1 MYGLLLSLWDKF
13 KRKGIIVNTVQ
24 KPIEKSWKAVMLSL
38 TLQPS
43 RHAIGNYSLMTSLP
57 VELVIHILSNIEVHG
72 GTSVEVK
79 DEDVLNV
86 ELVESKPVTNW
97 PVFGGWMSV
106 EHAVLG
112 PLYFCSISNFL
123 HLTCIN

>member
-1 MYGLLLSLWDKF
+1 MSSVDGNCSLMTSLPVTLSLH
-13 KRKGIIVNTVQ
+13 VQ
-24 KPIEKSWKAVMLSL
+24 C
-38 TLQPS
+38 
-43 RHAIGNYSLMTSLP
+43 SLMTSLP

-72 GTSVEVK
+72 RTSVEVQ